1 MEKVPQSKIFSI
13 SCILFTVSLFTFIM
27 YIGQDIIIPV
37 IFAAFFAILLSPVV
51 VFLED
56 HKVPRIMALSITMLL
71 SVILVAGLIYFIS
84 LQLAS
89 FSESLPELEKKIEVL
104 LAKSV
109 QWVSETFHIK
119 RVNIQHWL
127 TDLKTDF
134 MQDSR
139 TYIGTT
145 LTTLTST
152 LALLILLPIYTVMML
167 YYEPLFIAFIQK
179 VVPEHKHA
187 MTKDIILESK
197 TVMQSYLTGLM
208 IEAVIVA
215 VLNAA
220 GLLLL
225 GIDYA
230 ILWAIVGALLNII
243 PYIGIIIAMV
253 FPVAIALV
261 TKEPSYALFV
271 VLIYGFIQFI
281 DNNVIVPK
289 VVASR
294 VKINALVSVIIV
306 IIGGTIWGI
315 SGMFLS
321 IPLVAVVKII
331 FDRIPYL
338 KPYGYLIGDIM
349 PHKATFFKRHKNIKL
364 AKVTELQK

>member
-1 MEKVPQSKIFSI
+1 MEPAPQPKLFKIA
-13 SCILFTVSLFTFIM
+13 CILITVTFSAFIM
-27 YIGQDIIIPV
+27 YIGQDIIIPL

-51 VFLED
+51 VFFED
-56 HKVPRIMALSITMLL
+56 RKMPRVLALSITMILAFI
-71 SVILVAGLIYFIS
+71 VIVGLVYFIS
-84 LQLAS
+84 LQLSS
-89 FSESLPELEKKIEVL
+89 FFESLPELQKKIEAL
-104 LAKSV
+104 PLKAI

-119 RVNIQHWL
+119 PANIQHWL

-134 MQDSR
+134 MEDSR
-139 TYIGTT
+139 AYIGTT
-145 LTTLTST
+145 LTTLTGI
-152 LALLILLPIYTVMML
+152 LALLVLLPIYTIMML
-167 YYEPLFIAFIQK
+167 YYEPLFISFIQK
-179 VVPEHKHA
+179 VVPEQKHA
-187 MTKDIILESK
+187 MTKDIITESK

-208 IEAVIVA
+208 IEALIVA
-215 VLNAA
+215 TLNSI

-230 ILWAIVGALLNII
+230 ILWAILGALLNII
-243 PYIGIIIAMV
+243 PYIGIIISMI

-261 TKEPSYALFV
+261 TKEPSYAFFV
-271 VLIYGFIQFI
+271 VLIYAFIQFV
-281 DNNVIVPK
+281 DNNIIVPK

-306 IIGGTIWGI
+306 IVGGSIWGI

-349 PHKATFFKRHKNIKL
+349 PNKATFFKRHKNIK
-364 AKVTELQK
+364 AVKTT

>member
-1 MEKVPQSKIFSI
+1 MEAPKPKLFNI
-13 SCILFTVSLFTFIM
+13 SCILVAVTLFTFIM
-27 YIGQDIIIPV
+27 YIGQDIIIPL
-37 IFAAFFAILLSPVV
+37 IFAAFFAISLSPIV
-51 VFLED
+51 VFFED
-56 HKVPRIMALSITMLL
+56 RKVPRVLALTITMLL
-71 SVILVAGLIYFIS
+71 AVIVIAGLVYSIS

-89 FSESLPELEKKIEVL
+89 FSESLPELEKKIEAL

-109 QWVSETFHIK
+109 QWFSQTFHIK
-119 RVNIQHWL
+119 TGNIQHWL
-127 TDLKTDF
+127 TDLKNDF
-134 MQDSR
+134 MEDSK

-145 LTTLTST
+145 LTTLTGV

-167 YYEPLFIAFIQK
+167 YYEPLFVAFIQK
-179 VVPEHKHA
+179 VVPEQKQA
-187 MTKDIILESK
+187 MTKDIIIESK
-197 TVMQSYLTGLM
+197 TVMQNYLTGLM
-208 IEAVIVA
+208 IEALIVA
-215 VLNAA
+215 VMNAV

-230 ILWAIVGALLNII
+230 ILWAIIGALLNII

-271 VLIYGFIQFI
+271 LLLYACIQFI
-281 DNNVIVPK
+281 DNNIIIPK

-306 IIGGTIWGI
+306 IVGGSIWGI

-321 IPLVAVVKII
+321 IPLVAVIKII

-349 PHKATFFKRHKNIKL
+349 PHKATFFKRHKNNKV